1 MRADIVDCLSGS
13 ELRMVPE
20 YVSQS
25 SHDIPELFDEFSF
38 HYISGPHQCQYHQEV
53 FVFSIKAKC
62 PKVLDFV

>member
-1 MRADIVDCLSGS
+1 MTGCVDIVDCLSGS

-38 HYISGPHQCQYHQEV
+38 HYIFLVLINVNVIKKFSSSQSKQNVQE
-53 FVFSIKAKC
+53 S
-62 PKVLDFV
+62 